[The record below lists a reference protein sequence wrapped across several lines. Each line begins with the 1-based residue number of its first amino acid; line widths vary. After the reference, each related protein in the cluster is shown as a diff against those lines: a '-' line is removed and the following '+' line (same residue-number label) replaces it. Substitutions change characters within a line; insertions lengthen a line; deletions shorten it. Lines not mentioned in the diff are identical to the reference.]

1 MPSKIDDYRLRIWL
15 EDYLKTSKATAETLG
30 EEARKADPAE
40 RNGIIID
47 VIDAAIAMLEANNK
61 ATRLLWNLREE
72 DKVADLYEGE
82 DK

>member
-15 EDYLKTSKATAETLG
+15 EDYIKNAKAAAETLG
-30 EEARKADPAE
+30 EEAKKADPAE
-40 RNGIIID
+40 RNEILID
-47 VIDAAIAMLEANNK
+47 VIDAAIAMNVSVNK
-61 ATRLLWNLREE
+61 ATRLLWNLREA

>member
-1 MPSKIDDYRLRIWL
+1 MPSKIGNYYLRIWL
-15 EDYLKTSKATAETLG
+15 EDYIANAKATAETLG
-30 EEARKADPAE
+30 EEAKKADPAE
-40 RNGIIID
+40 MNGIIID
-47 VIDAAIAMLEANNK
+47 VIDAAIAMNVSVNK